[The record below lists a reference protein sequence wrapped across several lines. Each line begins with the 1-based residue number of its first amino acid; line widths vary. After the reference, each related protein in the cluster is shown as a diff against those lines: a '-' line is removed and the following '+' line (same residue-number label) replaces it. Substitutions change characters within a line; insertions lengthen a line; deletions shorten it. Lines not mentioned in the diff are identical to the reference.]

1 LVVDAEAI
9 ERWCPDGLWEIAAP
23 LIPPAPTRPQGGG
36 RQRTDDRRMLAAMLY
51 LTEAGCSWWQLP
63 EAMFGVT
70 RATAHRRFAEWT
82 RAGLWE
88 RLHHAVLDRI
98 GARGGI
104 DWSRAVVDSI
114 AVRAEKGA
122 S

>member
-1 LVVDAEAI
+1 
-9 ERWCPDGLWEIAAP
+9 
-23 LIPPAPTRPQGGG
+23 
-36 RQRTDDRRMLAAMLY
+36 
-51 LTEAGCSWWQLP
+51 
-63 EAMFGVT
+63 MFVVT

-82 RAGLWE
+82 RAGFRE

-98 GARGGI
+98 GAAGGI
-104 DWSRAVVDSI
+104 DWSRAVVDSL

>member
-1 LVVDAEAI
+1 MPKRRL
-9 ERWCPDGLWEIAAP
+9 RRRAARVGTAV
-23 LIPPAPTRPQGGG
+23 LIDN
-36 RQRTDDRRMLAAMLY
+36 RQMLAAILY

-63 EAMFGVT
+63 ESTFGVS
-70 RATAHRRFAEWT
+70 RATAHRRFVEWT
-82 RAGLWE
+82 KAGLWE

-98 GARGGI
+98 GAAGGI